1 MSEQMVEPIVVKK
14 RGVTDGELREQHY
27 KYKMKNIERR
37 AENYEEEVNWF
48 TSLDDEKFRELMP
61 QIKLGEL
68 DAKVGAILDDEGITG
83 TDRIKYKNYARKLWS
98 IGHKY
103 GFIKSSKLN
112 AIREEF
118 RSDGANERILRRIEQ
133 ILLIPIKEARAGGGG
148 GARAGGEG
156 TITE

>member
-14 RGVTDGELREQHY
+14 RSVTDGELREQHY
-27 KYKMKNIERR
+27 KYKMRNVEKR
-37 AENYEEEVNWF
+37 AENYQEEVTWF
-48 TSLDDEKFRELMP
+48 TNLDENKFRERMP
-61 QIKLGEL
+61 QIQLAEL

-98 IGHKY
+98 IGNKY

-112 AIREEF
+112 ALREEF

-133 ILLIPIKEARAGGGG
+133 VLIIPVKEARAGG
-148 GARAGGEG
+148 RAGGEG
-156 TITE
+156 AISE

>member
-1 MSEQMVEPIVVKK
+1 MSEQVVEPIVVKK
-14 RGVTDGELREQHY
+14 KTPTDGELREQHY
-27 KYKMKNIERR
+27 KYKMKNVEKR
-37 AENYEEEVNWF
+37 AENYEEEVSWF
-48 TSLDDEKFRELMP
+48 TNLDEDKFKELMP
-61 QIKLGEL
+61 QVSLAEI

-98 IGHKY
+98 IGRKY

-133 ILLIPIKEARAGGGG
+133 ALIIPVKEARAGAGG
-148 GARAGGEG
+148 RAGE